1 MTDDPAKPPS
11 SMRHLAAV
19 ALVVVG
25 VLILVGL
32 CVFVWIAIGFRQS
45 YSASLPPFEDLA
57 QGLALLSPVVLLAL
71 LLIGYGRR
79 LLRKE

>member
-1 MTDDPAKPPS
+1 MTGDPAKPPNP
-11 SMRHLAAV
+11 MRHLAAV

-45 YSASLPPFEDLA
+45 FSASLPPFEDLA
-57 QGLALLSPVVLLAL
+57 QGLVLLSPIVVFAL
-71 LLIGYGRR
+71 LLIGYGRS